1 MSAYLKVIGTG
12 KDPIPGPWREPYAEF
27 TPNHPPDNISKGDFL
42 ILYAAGH
49 QVIFGAARVIGRAPR
64 GPDPQ
69 WPHRLEIKH
78 IYNVPPDRG
87 IHVNEFSDERV
98 LTRSVMQKTSIS
110 LRDAEFKAAWELLK
124 VRDAEVNG

>member
-1 MSAYLKVIGTG
+1 
-12 KDPIPGPWREPYAEF
+12 
-27 TPNHPPDNISKGDFL
+27 
-42 ILYAAGH
+42 
-49 QVIFGAARVIGRAPR
+49 
-64 GPDPQ
+64 
-69 WPHRLEIKH
+69 
-78 IYNVPPDRG
+78 VPPDRG